1 VMGQAGPGQV
11 LVSATVRELMA
22 GSGLGFVDL
31 GVRELKGFAERWRL
45 FALDPATVRDDDD
58 GADSPRWTPTAEV
71 EGRGEPG
78 VPFPGLL
85 SVGRSAGYVGREEL
99 LGRLEQAR
107 RQAAAGRCQ
116 AVLLCGEPG
125 IGKTRT
131 AAEVAQAAF
140 DEGAIALY
148 GRCDE
153 EIGVPYQPFAEALDW
168 YTGHVDQPVL
178 GRHPGE
184 LIRLQPLLGSRLA
197 GLAAPVSSDP
207 RSEEFLLFEA
217 TRSWLV
223 ELSRRQPVVLV
234 LDDLHWASRP
244 VLLLLRHVL
253 RAAVAEGEGVRLL
266 VLGTYRDT
274 ELGRNH
280 ALAGVMADVRRLPDV
295 EQLAMAG
302 LSAVEVAE
310 LLSQAAGHEL
320 DDDGGRL
327 AASLHAETEGNPFFV
342 GEVLRHLA
350 ETGTVAVPEG
360 VRDVVGRRL
369 GRLSAQTNQMLS
381 VAAVLGRDFDVE
393 LLAALRD
400 VPEDSLLDAL
410 DEAVGAGLV
419 QETGADR

>member
-1 VMGQAGPGQV
+1 MTGVGVHLAARVMGQAGPGQV

-31 GVRELKGFAERWRL
+31 GVRELKGFPERWRL
-45 FALDPATVRDDDD
+45 FALDPATVPGDD
-58 GADSPRWTPTAEV
+58 GAGSAWWKPTAEV

-99 LGRLEQAR
+99 LGRLGQAR

-116 AVLLCGEPG
+116 AVVLCGEPG

-217 TRSWLV
+217 TRAWLV
-223 ELSRRQPVVLV
+223 ELSRQQPVVLV
-234 LDDLHWASRP
+234 LDDLHWASKP

-253 RAAVAEGEGVRLL
+253 RAAVAEEEGVRLL
-266 VLGTYRDT
+266 VLATYRDT

-280 ALAGVMADVRRLPDV
+280 ALAGVMADVRRLPGV

-302 LSAVEVAE
+302 LSAAEVAE
-310 LLSQAAGHEL
+310 LLSQAAGH
-320 DDDGGRL
+320 D
-327 AASLHAETEGNPFFV
+327 A
-342 GEVLRHLA
+342 
-350 ETGTVAVPEG
+350 
-360 VRDVVGRRL
+360 RR
-369 GRLSAQTNQMLS
+369 
-381 VAAVLGRDFDVE
+381 
-393 LLAALRD
+393 
-400 VPEDSLLDAL
+400 
-410 DEAVGAGLV
+410 
-419 QETGADR
+419 